1 MVTRVARAID
11 SLSHMCIYHL
21 TSVMVLCAW
30 RCEQRTYQPR
40 TSQHAGL
47 PGLIYSAKLVRFHFP
62 SCGAAAPA
70 QGGRMAQLTHVRN

>member
-40 TSQHAGL
+40 TSQHAGTEDAGL
-47 PGLIYSAKLVRFHFP
+47 PGLI
-62 SCGAAAPA
+62 
-70 QGGRMAQLTHVRN
+70 QL

>member
-30 RCEQRTYQPR
+30 RCVGASKGL
-40 TSQHAGL
+40 TSHVQASMLAEDAGL
-47 PGLIYSAKLVRFHFP
+47 PGLI
-62 SCGAAAPA
+62 
-70 QGGRMAQLTHVRN
+70 QL